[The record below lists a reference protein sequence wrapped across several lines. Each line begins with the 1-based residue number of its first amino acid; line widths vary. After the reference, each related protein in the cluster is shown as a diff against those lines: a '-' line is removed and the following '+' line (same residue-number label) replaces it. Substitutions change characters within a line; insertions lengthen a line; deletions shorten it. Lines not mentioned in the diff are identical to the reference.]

1 MRNTVT
7 RTGTGS
13 RAALVLALA
22 RAAAAGGPQAT
33 LLAAAELQP
42 AYGPAKAGQ
51 HMPTWL
57 VRSWHPLWLLL
68 HARVPLA
75 ASCSLYE
82 GRLICLA
89 PIGQRGMQ
97 A

>member
-1 MRNTVT
+1 VISTVT
-7 RTGTGS
+7 RTGAGS

-42 AYGPAKAGQ
+42 ACGPAKAGQ
-51 HMPTWL
+51 HRPTWL
-57 VRSWHPLWLLL
+57 VMSWHPLWMLL
-68 HARVPLA
+68 HARMPLA
-75 ASCSLYE
+75 ASCSQYE
-82 GRLICLA
+82 GGLNCLA